1 MAAATPRERPR
12 PPAGEATREALLTAA
27 TELFA
32 LHGFEGVSVEQ
43 IARKAGVNK
52 ALISYHFRGK
62 RGLYRS
68 ILGETLSAALARL
81 KELGRSERPA
91 DQVLREFMRGFHQ
104 MVTVQ
109 RPHFPALMLRE
120 MLTAATVRG
129 GAFETEAVPEIVAVF
144 AVMRGIL
151 ERGVKE
157 GVFRPVDP
165 FLTHI
170 GLMGS
175 LIFFYATEP
184 TRRRIVE
191 QASVS
196 LPLPSPEAF
205 VEHMQEM
212 VVRGL
217 LQDIGPV
224 TPGQER
230 GERT

>member
-1 MAAATPRERPR
+1 MAADTSTDRQR
-12 PPAGEATREALLTAA
+12 PPTGEATREALLSAA

-52 ALISYHFRGK
+52 ALISYHFHGR
-62 RGLYRS
+62 RGLYLTLLR
-68 ILGETLSAALARL
+68 ETLSAALARL

-91 DQVLREFMRGFHQ
+91 DQVLREFMSGFHHL
-104 MVTVQ
+104 VTVQ
-109 RPHFPALMLRE
+109 RPYFPALMLRE

-151 ERGVKE
+151 ERGVRE

-191 QASVS
+191 QAGVS
-196 LPLPSPEAF
+196 LPLPSREAF

-217 LQDIGPV
+217 SQNVGPA
-224 TPGQER
+224 TPGHER